1 MFNTKGEE
9 MMDKNKDMEYKEI
22 VKSKGGRVVTINLS
36 SATSLYYN
44 PLELGYEDDIDIDK
58 RLDENIIPLINSA
71 AQIFKGFTLS
81 EPEET
86 KIKEIVAEGY
96 KNQKNFNTLDLRDEL
111 IRQNNNS
118 LDLSRVIELLN
129 QFL

>member
-1 MFNTKGEE
+1 